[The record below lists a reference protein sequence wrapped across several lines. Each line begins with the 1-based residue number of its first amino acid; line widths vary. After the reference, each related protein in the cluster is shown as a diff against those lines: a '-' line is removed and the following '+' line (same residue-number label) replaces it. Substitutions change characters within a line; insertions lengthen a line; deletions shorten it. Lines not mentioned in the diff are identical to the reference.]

1 MKEKSKTMKLIRR
14 SLIFIVVLV
23 IPSLSAG
30 PAFSQYA
37 EQNTDARHVRE
48 GMAQLKSGDY
58 RAAQDSFESAV
69 RYYDSGIEAHAG
81 LGMVYYNQ
89 REDRSAEREL
99 KRVVELDP
107 RNAGAYEVLG
117 EISYRNDDLETAISY
132 WETAVTLDPSAAR
145 LRERL
150 ERVRK
155 EHRTEKDFSRD
166 VTSHFLTKYEGRE
179 KIEAGRIILR
189 ILEDAYAEVG
199 RALSF
204 YPDREIQ
211 VILYSGEQFREV
223 TDAPGWS
230 AGIYDGKIRI
240 PVGGVE
246 QETPGLRRILYHEYT
261 HAVVRTL
268 TPRCP
273 TWLNEGLAQY
283 FEGREVDSR
292 QWSALRRSAREG
304 RLPSLSSLEG
314 SFTGLGADRA
324 AHTYLVSL
332 SAVRYMIDS
341 FGLYRVRYVL
351 DELASGADAGKAL
364 AAGLALSSEEFERG
378 WKKSLE

>member
-1 MKEKSKTMKLIRR
+1 MKVFKCIAVITVAVMMLTMNG
-14 SLIFIVVLV
+14 
-23 IPSLSAG
+23 SA
-30 PAFSQYA
+30 AFPVSA
-37 EQNTDARHVRE
+37 EQNTYARYVRE
-48 GMAQLKSGDY
+48 GMAQMKRGDY

-99 KRVVELDP
+99 RRVLELDP
-107 RNAGAYEVLG
+107 RNAWAYEVLG
-117 EISYRNDDLETAISY
+117 EISYRNDDLDTAVSY

-155 EHRTEKDFSRD
+155 EQRTEKDFSRD

-240 PVGGVE
+240 PVGGIE
-246 QETPGLRRILYHEYT
+246 KETPGLRRILYHEYT

-292 QWSALRRSAREG
+292 QWNALRRTALEDK
-304 RLPSLSSLEG
+304 LPSLRSLEG
-314 SFTGLGADRA
+314 PFTGLGADRA
-324 AHTYLVSL
+324 AYTYLVSL

-378 WKKSLE
+378 WKRSLE